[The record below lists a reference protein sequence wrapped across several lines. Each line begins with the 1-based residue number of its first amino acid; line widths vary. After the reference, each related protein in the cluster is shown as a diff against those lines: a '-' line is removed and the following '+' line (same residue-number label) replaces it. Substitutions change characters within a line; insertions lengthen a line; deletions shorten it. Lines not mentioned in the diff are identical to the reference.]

1 VFVGFHRYVARRS
14 YRRKIAQLAR
24 EKERLSY
31 ERTFALHALQTQS
44 FPSAPCSVAES
55 QLPRIEH
62 PPYVSEGVDLV
73 PLGLPRLP
81 GTYCAGTPRSDGEY
95 GAEVAS
101 APASGFE
108 MQSWNSPRSRWRQLV
123 SQFTSSGPVDSPRCS
138 PLLET
143 LTSSPSPHGL
153 RARPAR
159 LPASEDAASPRQ
171 PSTQTLPP
179 AATAA
184 GPLALAGAAASSIDL
199 VVGRPECVARPRGW
213 YGSMGTS
220 SCGSNSEIEGYL
232 PAPPLRT
239 TPSSLTPAPVP
250 QPTVQ
255 PLTQPQ
261 ARTETCGHLEPA
273 LEVSRE
279 PEMDEQFESPTLLA
293 SQTPALH
300 RSLANHSSRCLTS
313 SSSSSIGRAQGVE
326 MRPID
331 ERCDTASRV
340 SPWSWIF
347 PSRVEASNIQGDPLD
362 SAALAAAAGGTVLP
376 STRSRPAVVKEAGPL
391 ALSTMGQLDQRI
403 AKPGNSRTARS
414 GSNGGSSYGTESEL
428 ESNFPSRPPSRYA
441 PAMTTTSP
449 AQSAAQSLPQP
460 LPPLLLPQSLPHLLS
475 VLRLSPQSPP
485 TTRSPTPTPKS
496 LARMEALTRTLREC
510 GLEPS
515 EEPPA

>member
-1 VFVGFHRYVARRS
+1 
-14 YRRKIAQLAR
+14 
-24 EKERLSY
+24 
-31 ERTFALHALQTQS
+31 
-44 FPSAPCSVAES
+44 VAES
-55 QLPRIEH
+55 QLPPIEH
-62 PPYVSEGVDLV
+62 PPNVSEGVGLV
-73 PLGLPRLP
+73 PLGFPRLP
-81 GTYCAGTPRSDGEY
+81 GNYCAGTPRSDDDH

-108 MQSWNSPRSRWRQLV
+108 MQSWHRPRSRWRQLV
-123 SQFTSSGPVDSPRCS
+123 SQFTSNSPVDSPRCS

-143 LTSSPSPHGL
+143 LTSSPSPRGL
-153 RARPAR
+153 RARPTR
-159 LPASEDAASPRQ
+159 VPASKDAASPS
-171 PSTQTLPP
+171 PQTLPP

-184 GPLALAGAAASSIDL
+184 GTLALAGAAASSIDQ
-199 VVGRPECVARPRGW
+199 VVGRPEWVARPRGW
-213 YGSMGTS
+213 HGSMGTS

-250 QPTVQ
+250 QP
-255 PLTQPQ
+255 LTQPQ
-261 ARTETCGHLEPA
+261 VLMETETCGHLEPA

-279 PEMDEQFESPTLLA
+279 LELDELVEPPTLLA
-293 SQTPALH
+293 SQTPSLQ
-300 RSLANHSSRCLTS
+300 RSLATHGSRFLTS

-347 PSRVEASNIQGDPLD
+347 PSRVEALNIQGDPLD
-362 SAALAAAAGGTVLP
+362 SAALAAAAGGSVSP
-376 STRSRPAVVKEAGPL
+376 STRSRPAVVTAAGPL

-428 ESNFPSRPPSRYA
+428 ESNFPSCPPSRYA

-449 AQSAAQSLPQP
+449 AQSAAQSQPQP
-460 LPPLLLPQSLPHLLS
+460 LPPLLLPQSLPQLLP
-475 VLRLSPQSPP
+475 VLRLSPLSPP
-485 TTRSPTPTPKS
+485 TTPSPTPTPKS
-496 LARMEALTRTLREC
+496 LARMEALTRTLRAC
-510 GLEPS
+510 GLEPPEAVEGECDLEPP
-515 EEPPA
+515 EEPPEKPPA